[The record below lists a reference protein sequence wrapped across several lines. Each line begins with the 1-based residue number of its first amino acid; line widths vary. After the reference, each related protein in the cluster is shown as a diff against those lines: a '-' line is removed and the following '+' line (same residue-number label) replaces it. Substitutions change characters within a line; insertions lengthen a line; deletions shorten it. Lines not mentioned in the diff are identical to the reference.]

1 MSMRW
6 VQCDGCDAF
15 GTINEIYCEIEGVIK
30 TEPHSWESPQP
41 YLMTVRPF
49 QVYPSADV
57 VRTRVDLGGA
67 NGPLSIASGT
77 PLPCCSIIICEL
89 FAKISKLPTESKQTS
104 YHSNAT

>member
-6 VQCDGCDAF
+6 VQCDVCDAF
-15 GTINEIYCEIEGVIK
+15 GTINEFYCEIEGVIK
-30 TEPHSWESPQP
+30 TEPHGWESPQP
-41 YLMTVRPF
+41 YL
-49 QVYPSADV
+49 
-57 VRTRVDLGGA
+57 